1 MSSAEIHA
9 NIEKG
14 EAIKCR
20 NIGFWNSLALLKEQ
34 ARDRKIF
41 RYVVCRS
48 AFTLLTFIITYFL
61 IKIKPIGS
69 GTDRGIWYFFLV

>member
-20 NIGFWNSLALLKEQ
+20 NIGFWNSLAHIKEQ
-34 ARDRKIF
+34 GRDQKF
-41 RYVVCRS
+41 LAYAVVPIGFS
-48 AFTLLTFIITYFL
+48 FLYLIITYFL
-61 IKIKPIGS
+61 
-69 GTDRGIWYFFLV
+69 

>member
-1 MSSAEIHA
+1 MSSAEMHA

-34 ARDRKIF
+34 ARDQKF
-41 RYVVCRS
+41 LAYAVVPIGP
-48 AFTLLTFIITYFL
+48 FLLYLIITYIL
-61 IKIKPIGS
+61 
-69 GTDRGIWYFFLV
+69 